1 MITKKEIQFIKD
13 LQSKQ
18 IRNDLGM
25 FIAEGPNL
33 VNDLLQRG
41 IKYYKIYSTI
51 DYPFLYN
58 IPSVEIITVKDLE
71 RISSMKTPN
80 SILGVFYQKPS
91 ITLREMQTCDN
102 ILILNDIQDPG
113 NMGTILRTAE
123 WLGYFNIIST
133 LNSVDLYN
141 PKVVQSSMGSVVG
154 INMIYLNLDEINIL
168 CYSHTLLATDTDGED
183 IREVKISGPFAL
195 IIGNE
200 GNGIDEKL
208 QSMATKKIK
217 IPRNNIT
224 NLPESLNAATAAAIC
239 MWQLTISNS

>member
-1 MITKKEIQFIKD
+1 MITKKEILFIKE
-13 LQSKQ
+13 LQSKE
-18 IRNDLGM
+18 IRNDVGM
-25 FIAEGPNL
+25 FIAEGPTI
-33 VNDLLQRG
+33 VNDLLKRG
-41 IKYYKIYSTI
+41 IEYYKIYSTV

-80 SILGVFYQKPS
+80 SILGIFYQKPS

-183 IREVKISGPFAL
+183 IREVKITGPFAL

-208 QSMATKKIK
+208 LSMATKKIK
-217 IPRNNIT
+217 IPRNNVS

>member
-1 MITKKEIQFIKD
+1 MITKKEILFIKE
-13 LQSKQ
+13 LQSKE
-18 IRNDLGM
+18 IRNDVGM
-25 FIAEGPNL
+25 FIAEGPTI
-33 VNDLLQRG
+33 VNDLLKRG
-41 IKYYKIYSTI
+41 IEYYKIYSTI

-80 SILGVFYQKPS
+80 SILGIFYQKPS

-183 IREVKISGPFAL
+183 IREVKITGPFAL

-208 QSMATKKIK
+208 LSMATKKIK
-217 IPRNNIT
+217 IPRNNVS

>member
-1 MITKKEIQFIKD
+1 MITKKEILFIKE
-13 LQSKQ
+13 LQSKE
-18 IRNDLGM
+18 IRNDVGM
-25 FIAEGPNL
+25 FIAEGPTI
-33 VNDLLQRG
+33 VNDLLKRG
-41 IKYYKIYSTI
+41 IEYYKIYSTV

-80 SILGVFYQKPS
+80 SILGIFYQKPS

-168 CYSHTLLATDTDGED
+168 CYSHTLLATDTDGDD
-183 IREVKISGPFAL
+183 IREVKITGPFAL

-208 QSMATKKIK
+208 LSMATKKIK
-217 IPRNNIT
+217 IPRNNVS

>member
-1 MITKKEIQFIKD
+1 MITKKEILFIKE
-13 LQSKQ
+13 LQSKE

-25 FIAEGPNL
+25 FIAEGPTI
-33 VNDLLQRG
+33 VNDLLKRG
-41 IKYYKIYSTI
+41 IEYYKIYSTV

-80 SILGVFYQKPS
+80 SILGIFYKKPS

-168 CYSHTLLATDTDGED
+168 CYSHTLLATDTDGDD
-183 IREVKISGPFAL
+183 IREVKITGPFAL

-208 QSMATKKIK
+208 LSMATKKIK
-217 IPRNNIT
+217 IPRNNVS

>member
-1 MITKKEIQFIKD
+1 MITKKEILFIKE
-13 LQSKQ
+13 LQSKE
-18 IRNDLGM
+18 IRNDVGM
-25 FIAEGPNL
+25 FIAEGPTI
-33 VNDLLQRG
+33 VNDLLKRG
-41 IKYYKIYSTI
+41 IEYYKIYSTI

-80 SILGVFYQKPS
+80 SILGIFYQKPS

-168 CYSHTLLATDTDGED
+168 CYSHTLLATDTDGDD
-183 IREVKISGPFAL
+183 IREVKITGPFAL

-200 GNGIDEKL
+200 GNGIDKKL
-208 QSMATKKIK
+208 LSMATKKIK
-217 IPRNNIT
+217 IPRNNVS

>member
-1 MITKKEIQFIKD
+1 MITKKEILFIKE
-13 LQSKQ
+13 LQSKE

-41 IKYYKIYSTI
+41 IEYYKIYSTI

-58 IPSVEIITVKDLE
+58 LPSVEIITVKDLE

-80 SILGVFYQKPS
+80 SILGIFYQKPS

-168 CYSHTLLATDTDGED
+168 CYSHTLLATDTDGDD
-183 IREVKISGPFAL
+183 IREVKITGPFAL

-208 QSMATKKIK
+208 LSMATKKIK
-217 IPRNNIT
+217 IPRNNVS

>member
-1 MITKKEIQFIKD
+1 MITKKEILFIKE
-13 LQSKQ
+13 LQSKE

-25 FIAEGPNL
+25 FIAEGPTI
-33 VNDLLQRG
+33 VNDLLKRG
-41 IKYYKIYSTI
+41 IEYYKIYSTI

-80 SILGVFYQKPS
+80 SILGIFYQKPS

-183 IREVKISGPFAL
+183 IREVKITGPFAL

-208 QSMATKKIK
+208 LSMATKKIK
-217 IPRNNIT
+217 IPRNNVS

>member
-1 MITKKEIQFIKD
+1 MITKKEILFIKE
-13 LQSKQ
+13 LQSKE

-25 FIAEGPNL
+25 FIAEGPTI
-33 VNDLLQRG
+33 VNDLLKRG
-41 IKYYKIYSTI
+41 IEYYKIYSTI

-80 SILGVFYQKPS
+80 SILGIFYQKQS
-91 ITLREMQTCDN
+91 INLREMQTCDN

-168 CYSHTLLATDTDGED
+168 CYSHTLLATDTDGDD
-183 IREVKISGPFAL
+183 IRKVKITGPFAL

-208 QSMATKKIK
+208 HLYGYKK
-217 IPRNNIT
+217 N
-224 NLPESLNAATAAAIC
+224 
-239 MWQLTISNS
+239 

>member
-13 LQSKQ
+13 LQLRQ
-18 IRNDLGM
+18 IRNDLEM

-33 VNDLLQRG
+33 VNDLLKRG
-41 IKYYKIYSTI
+41 NKYYKIYTTI
-51 DYPFLYN
+51 DYSFLYN
-58 IPSVEIITVKDLE
+58 LPSVEIITAKELE
-71 RISSMKTPN
+71 RISTMKTPN
-80 SILGVFYQKPS
+80 GILGIFYQKPP
-91 ITLREMQTCDN
+91 ITLKEMQTFDN
-102 ILILNDIQDPG
+102 LLILNDIQDPG

-123 WLGYFNIIST
+123 WLGYYNIIST

-154 INMIYLNLDEINIL
+154 VNVIYVNYEKINIL
-168 CYSHTLLATDTDGED
+168 CDTHTLLATDTEGED

-217 IPRNNIT
+217 IPRNNGT

-239 MWQLTISNS
+239 MWQLNI

>member
-1 MITKKEIQFIKD
+1 MITKKEILFIKE
-13 LQSKQ
+13 LQSKE

-25 FIAEGPNL
+25 FIAEGPTI
-33 VNDLLQRG
+33 VNDLLKRG
-41 IKYYKIYSTI
+41 IEYYKIYSTV

-80 SILGVFYQKPS
+80 SILGIFYQKPS

-168 CYSHTLLATDTDGED
+168 CYSHTL
-183 IREVKISGPFAL
+183 ISSKF
-195 IIGNE
+195 
-200 GNGIDEKL
+200 K
-208 QSMATKKIK
+208 
-217 IPRNNIT
+217 
-224 NLPESLNAATAAAIC
+224 
-239 MWQLTISNS
+239 